1 MSTTAPSGAV
11 HEVGVDE
18 IFFSTTDAKGIIER
32 SNDVFVRLS
41 HFERDEL
48 AGAPH
53 NLIRHPEMPGG
64 AFHAMWATL
73 KAGSPFAAY
82 VRNLAANGS
91 EYDVFATVTPLRSG
105 GYLSVRTRPV
115 CTDLFQTACAI
126 YDDARSV
133 EDQAIKD
140 GANRRQAAQ
149 VGAER
154 ILEMLAE
161 AGIPSYETFQNL
173 ALPQEVTSREEL
185 SAGLPSRPRAEGP
198 LATMLAEATDIN
210 TGLDAWMRQQD
221 ELADLGNQLGQ
232 AGKRLSRAI
241 ESPSLTAQAL
251 EGLDRSDSRV
261 GALAELLDLWLQMQ
275 EIVSQQVG
283 QLQEALAQMTQVI
296 GRTRF
301 RIALAR
307 LHSTITT
314 TFIVKLIDHDT
325 DNQLSR
331 GAIRDLLDA
340 LEDGMAE
347 LEEQVLEH
355 QRLTEATT
363 TAIAQSQRILAIPR
377 QLLMLWTTDP
387 QSSDPTLPETVK
399 TLSRA
404 ADHAVSTSG
413 TTLEN
418 LGELA
423 ARCRELDVVEPSR
436 EMREHLRRMRR
447 AYEQTHGEQTS
458 E

>member
-307 LHSTITT
+307 LHVTITWLFT
-314 TFIVKLIDHDT
+314 VELIDGVGDR
-325 DNQLSR
+325 QYSAE
-331 GAIRDLLDA
+331 AIT
-340 LEDGMAE
+340 
-347 LEEQVLEH
+347 Q
-355 QRLTEATT
+355 
-363 TAIAQSQRILAIPR
+363 
-377 QLLMLWTTDP
+377 
-387 QSSDPTLPETVK
+387 
-399 TLSRA
+399 
-404 ADHAVSTSG
+404 
-413 TTLEN
+413 
-418 LGELA
+418 
-423 ARCRELDVVEPSR
+423 
-436 EMREHLRRMRR
+436 
-447 AYEQTHGEQTS
+447 
-458 E
+458 